1 MDGDSRGNAH
11 RVPKRRVNLS
21 MREDL
26 VREAQRQK
34 LNLSR
39 LAEEAIESALRKER
53 IERWRE
59 ENREAMEAYN
69 KRVEKHGLWHEG
81 LTPWH

>member
-1 MDGDSRGNAH
+1 MDEVPPKHGQK
-11 RVPKRRVNLS
+11 PKRRVNLS

-26 VREAQRQK
+26 VEEAKRQN

-39 LAEEAIESALRKER
+39 VAEEALEEVLRKQR
-53 IERWRE
+53 TERWRE
-59 ENREAMEAYN
+59 ENREAIEAYN
-69 KRVEKHGLWHEG
+69 ERIRKNGVWHKG